1 MSPSP
6 PKTRVATI
14 EISVWDEPKQKERGE
29 TQTEREHLRATLAIE
44 MAAEETI
51 QSVERK
57 IESAFCDFIDNCQ
70 ELKGFNRWNHECLT
84 APFDGQK
91 QGLPVSIGASLWE
104 DGNAAP
110 SAEVKGE
117 IYWSDN

>member
-1 MSPSP
+1 MIPSP
-6 PKTRVATI
+6 PKTRVATLVL
-14 EISVWDEPKQKERGE
+14 SVWDEPKQNERGE

-44 MAAEETI
+44 MTAEETI

-70 ELKGFNRWNHECLT
+70 ELKGLNRRNNGCLI

-104 DGNAAP
+104 DGNAVP

-117 IYWSDN
+117 IHWSEN